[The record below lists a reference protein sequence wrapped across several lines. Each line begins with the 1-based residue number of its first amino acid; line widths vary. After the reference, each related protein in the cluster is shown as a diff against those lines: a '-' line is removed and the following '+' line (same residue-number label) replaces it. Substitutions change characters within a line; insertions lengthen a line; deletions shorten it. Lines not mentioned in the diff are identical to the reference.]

1 MASMLLFAWFFLPL
15 LFGQVSSRGK
25 TSSRL
30 YVNILESMLFFSI
43 HPFTIILLLAWS
55 YRIYNGYLLP

>member
-1 MASMLLFAWFFLPL
+1 MASMLLFGCFSLPL

-25 TSSRL
+25 TSSSL

-55 YRIYNGYLLP
+55 YRIYNEYLLP